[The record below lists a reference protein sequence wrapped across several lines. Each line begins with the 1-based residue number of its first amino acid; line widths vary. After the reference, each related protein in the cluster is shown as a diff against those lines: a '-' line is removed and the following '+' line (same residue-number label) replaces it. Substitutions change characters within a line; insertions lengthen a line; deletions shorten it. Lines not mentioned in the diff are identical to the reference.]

1 MTQDYLV
8 CQKGR
13 KNQIH
18 ADPKNTGANVKD
30 LLMTQTRTLRQK
42 IMTVWVFYPESK
54 TNIHKV
60 TLIYIIK

>member
-13 KNQIH
+13 KTQKH
-18 ADPKNTGANVKD
+18 ADQKNTGANVKD

-42 IMTVWVFYPESK
+42 IMIVWVFLPRE
-54 TNIHKV
+54 
-60 TLIYIIK
+60 